1 MGYGVASLME
11 SLIDVLEKESD
22 EYKNL
27 LNLSMQKTQV
37 IVSEDLD
44 QLARITDEEQ
54 LIVSRINHLD
64 TIRNEAV
71 QDIANVLNKDV
82 TKLKIADLIKM
93 LGQRPEEQQ
102 KLAAAFDVLQTNV
115 KNVARINEQNREL
128 IQNALE
134 MVQFHMNLIQSMKA
148 APETANYNRGACS
161 TGDIIGIERKS
172 FDAKQ

>member
-1 MGYGVASLME
+1 MASLME
-11 SLIDVLEKESD
+11 DLIDVLEKESE

-44 QLARITDEEQ
+44 QLAKITDEEQ